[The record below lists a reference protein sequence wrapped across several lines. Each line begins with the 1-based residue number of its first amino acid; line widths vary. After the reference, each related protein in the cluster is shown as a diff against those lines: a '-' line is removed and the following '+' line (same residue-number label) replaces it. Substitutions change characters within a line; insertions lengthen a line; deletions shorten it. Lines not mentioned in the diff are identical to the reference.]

1 MSKNSNQL
9 ITNKKL
15 WILIA
20 AGVLGILLLVYGGI
34 EKKEPSEAATQV
46 FRYENL
52 NPADYAREVEER
64 VATLCSRVKG
74 AGRTYAVVTLG
85 GGYRAVF
92 ATDSQSG
99 SSGQKDEIVLIGNG
113 SAETAVLLGY
123 ENPVIEGIGIV
134 CEGGDNPS
142 VQKEIIS
149 LVSAAY
155 HISSARIYVVRG
167 DALP

>member
-9 ITNKKL
+9 LTNKKL

-134 CEGGDNPS
+134 CEGGDNPN

>member
-1 MSKNSNQL
+1 MSKNSNT
-9 ITNKKL
+9 IFSNKKIWL
-15 WILIA
+15 LIA
-20 AGVLGILLLVYGGI
+20 GGVIGILLLLYGGARG
-34 EKKEPSEAATQV
+34 EQTNENAAQA

-52 NPADYAREVEER
+52 DPADYAKQVEER
-64 VATLCSRVKG
+64 VASLCSRVTG
-74 AGRTYAVVTLG
+74 AGRSYAVVTLG

-134 CEGGDNPS
+134 CEGGDNPM

-167 DALP
+167 DVFS